1 MKKMMIVCAAMLAIG
16 MMTACKNGQSNENAP
31 KGYLSVADFS
41 SDDIIVMGTYDE
53 LLSKMGE
60 PKRSTDRFTMYRM
73 NDSLINIPGMFYD
86 GISYIRRGDS
96 VQLAFVDI
104 RKSGVKLTLQ
114 TGGGQPLTLDSNSLC
129 DDFYA
134 YMGKYVFLGNDFN
147 SLPDEAKTSFESHYS
162 TGDWVYTIGFVCDTI
177 DKKHGL
183 LIMPVYTL
191 QDKRLWYIDFSPVD
205 MGGLYRNN

>member
-1 MKKMMIVCAAMLAIG
+1 MQKILLLCTVVLAIG
-16 MMTACKNGQSNENAP
+16 MMTACKGGQQNEDAP

-60 PKRSTDRFTMYRM
+60 PKRSTDRFSMYRR
-73 NDSLINIPGMFYD
+73 NDSLVNIPGMFYD

-96 VQLAFVDI
+96 VQLVFVDI

-134 YMGKYVFLGNDFN
+134 YMGKYVFPGNDFN
-147 SLPDEAKTSFESHYS
+147 NLPDEEKTSFETHYMIE
-162 TGDWVYTIGFVCDTI
+162 DWVYTIGFVCDTI
-177 DKKHGL
+177 ENL

-205 MGGLYRNN
+205 MGGLYRNH

>member
-1 MKKMMIVCAAMLAIG
+1 MIVCTAMLVIAAL
-16 MMTACKNGQSNENAP
+16 TACKNGQSNENAP

-73 NDSLINIPGMFYD
+73 NDSLINIPGILYD

>member
-1 MKKMMIVCAAMLAIG
+1 
-16 MMTACKNGQSNENAP
+16 
-31 KGYLSVADFS
+31 
-41 SDDIIVMGTYDE
+41 
-53 LLSKMGE
+53 
-60 PKRSTDRFTMYRM
+60 
-73 NDSLINIPGMFYD
+73 MFYD

-96 VQLAFVDI
+96 VQLVFVDI

-134 YMGKYVFLGNDFN
+134 YMGKYVFPGNDFN
-147 SLPDEAKTSFESHYS
+147 GLPDEEKTSFESYYV

-191 QDKRLWYIDFSPVD
+191 QDKRLWYIEFSAVD